1 MRIFDAGKIAP
12 DFYVNGPPG
21 GPVYLLDA
29 PRPALFDAGI
39 SAFAH
44 AYIDDIRAALGGRPP
59 AYLFLT
65 HAHFDHV
72 GAAGVFKRV
81 WPDLQ
86 IVGSAQSAQI
96 LQRPGA
102 IELITL
108 LNNGSLDLAREQG
121 FAPLNEEPFVPVQ
134 VDRAAAADEI
144 FDLGDGRTVQA
155 LAAPGHTRDFTSYW
169 IAARKILVASEAAG
183 NNDGTGAVLPE
194 FLVDIDGYLAN
205 IARFARLDVEI
216 LCPGHKLVLTGD
228 DAREHLRRSPAA
240 THRYLAMAEEFLR
253 DTRGDLDA
261 AAEMIKEAEWEP
273 LPWPKQPEQA
283 YMLNTRQRMLK
294 VWERMQAR
302 GH

>member
-1 MRIFDAGKIAP
+1 MRIFDSGKIVP

-39 SAFAH
+39 SAFAQ
-44 AYIDDIRAALGGRPP
+44 AYINDIRTVLGDRPP

-72 GAAGVFKRV
+72 GSAGVFKRT

-86 IVGSAQSAQI
+86 IVASPQSAQI

-108 LNNGSLDLAREQG
+108 LNAGSLSLAREQN
-121 FAPLNEEPFVPVQ
+121 FTPLNEAPFEPVT
-134 VDRAAAADEI
+134 VDRTAAPDER
-144 FDLGDGRTVQA
+144 FDLGDGLSVQA
-155 LAAPGHTRDFTSYW
+155 FAAPGHTRDFTSYW
-169 IAARKILVASEAAG
+169 IAARKILVASEAVG
-183 NNDGTGAVLPE
+183 NNDGAGTVLPE
-194 FLVDIDGYLAN
+194 FLVDIDSYLAN
-205 IARFARLDVEI
+205 IARFAQLDIEV
-216 LCPGHKLVLTGD
+216 LCPGHKLVLTD
-228 DAREHLRRSPAA
+228 EDAREHLRRSPEA

-253 DTRGDLDA
+253 DVKGDLDA

-283 YMLNTRQRMLK
+283 YMLNTRQRVLK
-294 VWERMQAR
+294 VWERMQAAR
-302 GH
+302 